1 MSLHE
6 YLKIHRYDEEQI
18 LRIERGFYNNK
29 PLCTYIKTKAEYDD
43 ILAWLE
49 GDRNHVQ

>member
-6 YLKIHRYDEEQI
+6 YLKEHNYTSDQI

-29 PLCTYIKTKAEYDD
+29 PLSTYIKSKYEYDD
-43 ILAWLE
+43 ILNWLE
-49 GDRNHVQ
+49 GDRNHV